1 MFDHVNWANPEFL
14 YLLLIIPVVIIWYWF
29 KNIKSTAEIKISGIK
44 KFKTIKKDFKV
55 MFRHSL
61 FVLRLAGVIFLI
73 IALARPQT
81 RSSWKNSTTEGI
93 DIVISLDISG
103 SMMAEDFKPNRLEAA
118 KKIGVD
124 FISGRKNDRIGLTI
138 FSGES
143 FTQCPLTT
151 DHAVIKN
158 LMMEVKNGMIE
169 DGTAIGMGLA
179 NSVNRLKGSEASSKV
194 IILLTDGVNNMGSIA
209 PLTAG
214 EIAKEYGMRVYTIGI
229 GTKGKAPFPI
239 KTPFG
244 VQYQYE
250 ETDVDEPTLT
260 KIADLTGG
268 KYYRATDNQSLKE
281 IYREIDLLEKSKID
295 VVEYRK
301 KTESFLPLV
310 LMAGLLFLLEFLFR
324 NTIFRSIP

>member
-1 MFDHVNWANPEFL
+1 MFEHINWGNPEFL
-14 YLLLIIPVVIIWYWF
+14 YLLLIIPVAIIWYWF
-29 KNIKSTAEIKISGIK
+29 KNIRNTAEIKISGIS
-44 KFKTIKKDFKV
+44 KFVANKRDFRV
-55 MFRHSL
+55 IFRHSL

-93 DIVISLDISG
+93 DIVISFDVSG
-103 SMMAEDFKPNRLEAA
+103 SMLAEDFKPNRLEAA

-124 FISGRKNDRIGLTI
+124 FISGRQNDRIGLVI

-143 FTQCPLTT
+143 FSQCPLTT
-151 DHAVIKN
+151 DHAVVKN
-158 LMMEVKNGMIE
+158 LMMEVKNGMIQ

-179 NSVNRLKGSEASSKV
+179 NAVNRLKESEAISKV
-194 IILLTDGVNNMGSIA
+194 IILLTDGVNNSGSIA

-214 EIAKEYGMRVYTIGI
+214 ELAQEFGIRVYTVGI
-229 GTKGKAPFPI
+229 GTKGKAPYPV

-244 VQYQYE
+244 IQYQYE
-250 ETDVDEPTLT
+250 ESDIDEPTLT
-260 KIADLTGG
+260 KIANLTGG

-310 LMAGLLFLLEFLFR
+310 LMAGLLFMLEFILR

>member
-1 MFDHVNWANPEFL
+1 MFEHINWGNPEFL
-14 YLLLIIPVVIIWYWF
+14 YLLLIIPVAIIWYWF
-29 KNIKSTAEIKISGIK
+29 KNIRNTAEIKISGIS
-44 KFKTIKKDFKV
+44 KFTGNKKDFRV
-55 MFRHSL
+55 IFRHSL

-93 DIVISLDISG
+93 DIVISFDVSG
-103 SMMAEDFKPNRLEAA
+103 SMLAEDFKPNRLEAA

-124 FISGRKNDRIGLTI
+124 FISGRQNDRIGLVI

-143 FTQCPLTT
+143 FSQCPLTT
-151 DHAVIKN
+151 DHAVVKN
-158 LMMEVKNGMIE
+158 LMMEVKNGMIQ

-179 NSVNRLKGSEASSKV
+179 NAVNRLKESEAISKV
-194 IILLTDGVNNMGSIA
+194 IILLTDGVNNSGSIA

-214 EIAKEYGMRVYTIGI
+214 EIAKEFGIRVYTVGI
-229 GTKGKAPFPI
+229 GTKGKAPYPV

-244 VQYQYE
+244 IQYQYE
-250 ETDVDEPTLT
+250 ESDIDEPTLT
-260 KIADLTGG
+260 KIANLTGG

-310 LMAGLLFLLEFLFR
+310 LMAGLLFMLEFILR

>member
-1 MFDHVNWANPEFL
+1 MLDHISWANPGFL
-14 YLLLIIPVVIIWYWF
+14 YLLLVLPIAIIWYWF
-29 KNIKSTAEIKISGIK
+29 RNIKNSAEIRVSSLSSFSGVK
-44 KFKTIKKDFKV
+44 RSWKV

-61 FVLRLAGVIFLI
+61 FVLRLVAIIFLI

-81 RSSWKNSTTEGI
+81 RSSWSATTTEGI

-124 FISGRKNDRIGLTI
+124 FISGRKNDRIGLVI

-143 FTQCPLTT
+143 FTQAPLTT
-151 DHAVIKN
+151 DHAVVKN
-158 LMMEVKNGMIE
+158 LMMEIKNGMIQ

-179 NSVNRLKGSEASSKV
+179 NAINRIKDSEAVSKV
-194 IILLTDGVNNMGSIA
+194 VILLTDGVNNQGAIA

-214 EIAKEYGMRVYTIGI
+214 EIAREFGIRVYTVGI
-229 GTKGKAPFPI
+229 GTKGKAPFPV

-244 VQYQYE
+244 IQYHYE
-250 ETDVDEPTLT
+250 ESDVDEPTLT
-260 KIADLTGG
+260 KIAEMTGG
-268 KYYRATDNQSLKE
+268 KYFRATDNSSLKE

-295 VVEYRK
+295 VIEYRK
-301 KTESFLPLV
+301 KTEAFLPLV
-310 LMAGLLFLLEFLFR
+310 VMAALLFLLEFLLR
-324 NTIFRSIP
+324 NTLFRSIP

>member
-1 MFDHVNWANPEFL
+1 MFEHINWGNPEFL
-14 YLLLIIPVVIIWYWF
+14 YLLLIIPVAIIWYWF
-29 KNIKSTAEIKISGIK
+29 KNIRNTAEIKISGIS
-44 KFKTIKKDFKV
+44 KFANNKKDFRV
-55 MFRHSL
+55 IFRHSL

-93 DIVISLDISG
+93 DIVISFDVSG
-103 SMMAEDFKPNRLEAA
+103 SMLAEDFKPNRLEAA

-124 FISGRKNDRIGLTI
+124 FISGRQNDRIGLVI

-143 FTQCPLTT
+143 FSQCPLTT
-151 DHAVIKN
+151 DHAVVKN
-158 LMMEVKNGMIE
+158 LMMEVKNGMIQ

-179 NSVNRLKGSEASSKV
+179 NAVNRIKESEAISKV
-194 IILLTDGVNNMGSIA
+194 IILLTDGVNNSGSIA

-214 EIAKEYGMRVYTIGI
+214 EIAKEFGIRVYTIGI
-229 GTKGKAPFPI
+229 GTKGKAPYPV

-250 ETDVDEPTLT
+250 ESDIDEPTLT

-310 LMAGLLFLLEFLFR
+310 LMAGLLFMLEFLLR

>member
-1 MFDHVNWANPEFL
+1 MNWANPEFL
-14 YLLLIIPVVIIWYWF
+14 YLLLVIPIVITWYWF
-29 KNIKSTAEIKISGIK
+29 KNTRSTAEIKISGISK
-44 KFKTIKKDFKV
+44 LKAIKRDYKV

-61 FVLRLAGVIFLI
+61 FVLRLAAVILLI

-81 RSSWKNSTTEGI
+81 RSSWKNATAEGI
-93 DIVISLDISG
+93 DIIISLDVSG

-118 KKIGVD
+118 KKIAVD
-124 FISGRKNDRIGLTI
+124 FISGRKNDRLGLTI

-151 DHAVIKN
+151 DHAVVKN
-158 LMMEVKNGMIE
+158 LMMEVQNGMIK

-179 NSVNRLKGSEASSKV
+179 SAVNRLKESEATSKV
-194 IILLTDGVNNMGSIA
+194 VILLTDGVNNVGAVA
-209 PLTAG
+209 PITAG
-214 EIAKEYGMRVYTIGI
+214 EIAREFGVRVYTVGI
-229 GTKGKAPFPI
+229 GTKGKAPFPV

-244 VQYQYE
+244 IQYQYE

-260 KIADLTGG
+260 KIAAITGG

-301 KTESFLPLV
+301 KTESFFPLV
-310 LMAGLLFLLEFLFR
+310 LMAGLLLMFEFLFR
-324 NTIFRSIP
+324 NTLFRSIP